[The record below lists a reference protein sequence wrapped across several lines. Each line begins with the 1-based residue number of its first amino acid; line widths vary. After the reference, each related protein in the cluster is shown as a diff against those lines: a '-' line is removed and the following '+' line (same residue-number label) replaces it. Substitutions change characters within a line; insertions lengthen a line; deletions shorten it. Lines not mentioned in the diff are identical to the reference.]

1 MSDRGREGNRVER
14 RLPEGTVTFLFTDIE
29 GSTRLLSEL
38 GEAYRAI
45 EDAHARIL
53 RRSIDASGGTEVST
67 EGDSFFAVFTTPT
80 AAIDAAATAQQGL
93 AAEAWPHGAPLRVR
107 MGIHTGEGR
116 LGGDNYLGMDV
127 NRAARIASAA
137 NGGQVVV
144 SAATQV
150 LVDGR
155 LRSGVTLRDL
165 GEHRLKDLP
174 GPEHLFDLVIP
185 GLPAVF
191 PPLRTAGPKAVELP
205 AAPTSFVG
213 RQREIGELADL
224 LRTARLVTLTG
235 PGGTGKTRLA
245 IETARR
251 LRGSYPGGVHF
262 VDLTPLQAG
271 ELVLS
276 AIAQA
281 VGVIEEPGRPLLDSL
296 TDVLQ
301 DRQAM
306 LLLDNFEHL
315 IDAADAVSVLLG
327 GTHDLRLLVTSRI
340 LLRVYGEHEYEVA
353 PLELPAGDAPVEE
366 MTAARSPALAL
377 FVDRARAVRYDFALT
392 DANALVVAEICRR
405 LDGLPL
411 AIELAAS
418 RIKLLPPEAILA
430 RLDRR
435 LELLTGGPRSLPE
448 RQRTL
453 RATIEWSYDL
463 LNTAEQRLLDRLSVF
478 AAGATLE
485 AIDAVCNPA
494 AETGVETLDGLASLA
509 DKSLLRVLEGAGAGE
524 PRYALLETIREL
536 ASERLAAAG
545 ETPTVERRHAAFFSA
560 FAEMAVP
567 EIVGE
572 QQAVWLERVSSEH
585 DNLRA
590 ALRRTIDSADGDTA
604 MRIAGALWR
613 FWQQRGHLSEGR
625 RWCREALVLDAS
637 PKARFDA
644 LTAAAGLAYWQGDYG
659 ESERLYADSLRIA
672 REMGDHRAEALALRN
687 LAFMPL
693 MRDEYAES
701 ERLFAESRALSV
713 EIGDREQVA
722 STDGNL
728 GWIYMLEGRFDD
740 SIAHATA
747 AVEFFRERGNR
758 FEIIDN
764 IATLGQAHRL
774 RGELE
779 LARAR
784 FLEALELLAEAKD
797 QPMTGRT
804 LRVLAATESAAGRH
818 ERAVL
823 LWGAAEAIRLRIGGL
838 GPLDSIRV
846 TDPMPAARQAIG
858 DQAAEAAMRRG
869 LETESEGLRTILAS
883 D

>member
-1 MSDRGREGNRVER
+1 VSATTRV
-14 RLPEGTVTFLFTDIE
+14 
-29 GSTRLLSEL
+29 
-38 GEAYRAI
+38 
-45 EDAHARIL
+45 
-53 RRSIDASGGTEVST
+53 
-67 EGDSFFAVFTTPT
+67 
-80 AAIDAAATAQQGL
+80 L
-93 AAEAWPHGAPLRVR
+93 A
-107 MGIHTGEGR
+107 EGR
-116 LGGDNYLGMDV
+116 LSGGV
-127 NRAARIASAA
+127 R
-137 NGGQVVV
+137 
-144 SAATQV
+144 
-150 LVDGR
+150 
-155 LRSGVTLRDL
+155 LRDL

-174 GPEHLFDLVIP
+174 SPEHLFDLLIL

-191 PPLRTAGPKAVELP
+191 PSLRTVGPEAVELP

-245 IETARR
+245 VETARR
-251 LRGSYPGGVHF
+251 LGGTYPGGIHF
-262 VDLTPLQAG
+262 VDLAPLQAG
-271 ELVLS
+271 ELVPS
-276 AIAQA
+276 AIAQSL
-281 VGVIEEPGRPLLDSL
+281 GVIEEADRPLIESL
-296 TDVLQ
+296 TGVLQ
-301 DRQAM
+301 DRRAM

-327 GTHDLRLLVTSRI
+327 GTHELRLLVTSRVV
-340 LLRVYGEHEYEVA
+340 LRVYGEHEYQVA
-353 PLELPAGDAPVEE
+353 PLELPASDQPVDEV
-366 MTAARSPALAL
+366 TAAGSPALAL
-377 FVDRARAVRYDFALT
+377 FVDRASAVRYDFALT
-392 DANALVVAEICRR
+392 DANAFVVAEICRR

-435 LELLTGGPRSLPE
+435 LELLTGGARTLPE

-453 RATIEWSYDL
+453 RAAIEWSYDL
-463 LNTAEQRLLDRLSVF
+463 LDASEQQLLDRLSVF
-478 AAGATLE
+478 AGGETL
-485 AIDAVCNPA
+485 DAADEVCNPGG
-494 AETGVETLDGLASLA
+494 ETGVETLDGLASLA
-509 DKSLLRVLEGAGAGE
+509 DKSLLRVLEGVAGE
-524 PRYALLETIREL
+524 PRYAVLETIREL
-536 ASERLAAAG
+536 ASERLTAAG
-545 ETPTVERRHAAFFSA
+545 ETPMLERRHATY
-560 FAEMAVP
+560 FAALAEAAIP

-572 QQAVWLERVSSEH
+572 QQALWLERVSREY

-590 ALRRTIDSADGDTA
+590 ALRRTIDGADGETA

-625 RWCREALVLDAS
+625 RWCREALGLEAS

-659 ESERLYADSLRIA
+659 ESEGLCNDSLRTA
-672 REMGDHRAEALALRN
+672 RSVGDQRAEALALRN

-701 ERLFAESRALSV
+701 ERLFAESRALSAG
-713 EIGDREQVA
+713 IGDREQVA

-728 GWIYMLEGRFDD
+728 GWIYMLEGRFDE

-747 AVEFFRERGNR
+747 AVDFFRERGNR

-774 RGELE
+774 RGDLDR
-779 LARAR
+779 ARAR
-784 FLEALELLAEAKD
+784 FREALELLAEAKD

-818 ERAVL
+818 ERAL
-823 LWGAAEAIRLRIGGL
+823 ALWGAAEAIRLRIGGL
-838 GPLDSIRV
+838 GPLESIRV
-846 TDPMPAARQAIG
+846 TDPMAVARQAIG
-858 DQAAEAAMRRG
+858 DQVAQAALRRG
-869 LETESEGLRTILAS
+869 LETGPEELQALIAG